1 MENHNFTAKK
11 IWLNYILANKWAVLI
26 LIGNF
31 IIIVASLAEPLL
43 LGKLIDKGLVDN
55 NLDQFF
61 NFLFYLVIC
70 YIIGKATSYF
80 VNIGLVKLHYK
91 VGFDIN
97 LDIVKHVQ
105 NLPIS
110 FFYKKDIIYLSSRIN
125 DDSQNI
131 INFLLE
137 DFLEIIVNL
146 IISILILFLVY
157 LEMPIVSLLSIPFL
171 CLYVFVYI
179 IINQKL
185 FSQSFKQKEE
195 QNTFFSKL
203 NGLLTNIK
211 FIKCNCIEDLL
222 VYNIKTEFQKLLEA
236 VINYT
241 KTSWLFSFSCDIIKY
256 FSILLYI
263 YYFGTKFKTGN
274 FTIGLFIVIL
284 NYLTMLFDSINSILN
299 SLKEWKNAEVA
310 FSRCN
315 ELLSLSVE
323 TNGTILIKE
332 IDHIDLNN
340 ITFGYDNRLLFEKFS
355 FRFSKNHIY
364 CIVGE
369 NGKGKTSLI
378 SIIMGILKPLDG
390 AVLFNDINAQSI
402 DMKELRLNKI
412 AYSDQEPILLNTTIR
427 NNLFLKI
434 DSSEEIPANY
444 IDYLNLKKENSADC
458 TWLDYI
464 YDDQTHSLSG
474 GEKQK
479 ISQMRCFLKNSD
491 ILIFDEPTAALD
503 SESKFLFFYLLNQIK
518 CDRIIITISHDADLI
533 GIADRIINL

>member
-1 MENHNFTAKK
+1 MENHNLTAKK
-11 IWLNYILANKWAVLI
+11 IWFNYILAKKWAVLI

-31 IIIVASLAEPLL
+31 IIIVASLVEPIL
-43 LGKLIDKGLVDN
+43 LGKLVDKGLVDN

-61 NFLFYLVIC
+61 IFLLYIAIC
-70 YIIGKATSYF
+70 YIFGKVTFYF
-80 VNIGLVKLHYK
+80 VNIGLVKLHYT
-91 VGFDIN
+91 VAFDIN

-110 FFYKKDIIYLSSRIN
+110 FFYNKDIVYLSGRIN

-131 INFLLE
+131 VNFILE
-137 DFLEIIVNL
+137 NSLEIIVNV
-146 IISILILFLVY
+146 IISILILLFIY
-157 LEMPIVSLLSIPFL
+157 FEMPVITLLSILFL

-179 IINQKL
+179 ILNRKL
-185 FSQSFKQKEE
+185 FFQSFKQKEE

-203 NGLLTNIK
+203 NGLLTNIT
-211 FIKCNCIEDLL
+211 FIKCNCIEDFL
-222 VYNIKTEFQKLLEA
+222 VCNIKTEFQNLLAA

-241 KTSWLFSFSCDIIKY
+241 KTSWIFSFSCDIIKY
-256 FSILLYI
+256 CSLLLYM
-263 YYFGTKFKTGN
+263 YYFGTKFKNEN

-284 NYLTMLFDSINSILN
+284 NYLTMLFDNVNSVLN
-299 SLKEWKNAEVA
+299 SLKEWKNAEVS

-315 ELLSLSVE
+315 ELLSLDGE
-323 TNGTILIKE
+323 TNGTIVLKE
-332 IDHIDLNN
+332 VDYIDLCD

-355 FRFSKNHIY
+355 FHFSKNHIY

-378 SIIMGILKPLDG
+378 SIIMGILKPVNG
-390 AVLFNDINAQSI
+390 AVLFNNINAQSI
-402 DMKELRLNKI
+402 DMKKLRLNKI

-434 DSSEEIPANY
+434 DSSEKIPEKY
-444 IDYLNLKKENSADC
+444 IDYLNLKNVNGADVN
-458 TWLDYI
+458 WLDYI
-464 YDDQTHSLSG
+464 YDDQIHSLSG

-479 ISQMRCFLKNSD
+479 ISQMRCFLKNCD

-503 SESKFLFFYLLNQIK
+503 SESKYLFFNLLNQVK
-518 CDRIIITISHDADLI
+518 HDKIIITISHDADLI
-533 GIADRIINL
+533 GIADQIINL